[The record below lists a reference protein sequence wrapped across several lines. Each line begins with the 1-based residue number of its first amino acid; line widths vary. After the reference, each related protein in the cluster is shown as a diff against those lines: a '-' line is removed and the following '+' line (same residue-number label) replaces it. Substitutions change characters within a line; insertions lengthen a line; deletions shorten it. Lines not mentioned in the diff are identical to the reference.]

1 MDGLQ
6 PVEPVEVAKV
16 GVEGVGVEK
25 VRELVEEAEVV
36 SGWEPV
42 GEVGG
47 WYGLRLRD
55 WRSIFLTIVKTC
67 RSIFPKIGIIVTT

>member
-47 WYGLRLRD
+47 VVWVEAEGLAFH
-55 WRSIFLTIVKTC
+55 IFDN
-67 RSIFPKIGIIVTT
+67 S